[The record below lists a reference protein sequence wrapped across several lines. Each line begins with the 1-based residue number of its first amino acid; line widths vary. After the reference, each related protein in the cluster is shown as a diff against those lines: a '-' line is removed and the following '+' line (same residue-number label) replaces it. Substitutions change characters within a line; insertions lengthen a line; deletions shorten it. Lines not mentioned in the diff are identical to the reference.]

1 MHLTVVTDPVSAKAL
16 ECQLVGIMV
25 KPSVGCYSAP
35 LPLQSYDYI
44 KARTWIKDVGVEG
57 KVRVDYRRGARYRV
71 VSSLFIAYLTV
82 TDLARFL
89 G

>member
-1 MHLTVVTDPVSAKAL
+1 MHLTVVTDAVSAKAL

-25 KPSVGCYSAP
+25 KPSVGCCCTH
-35 LPLQSYDYI
+35 LPLQSYDHI
-44 KARTWIKDVGVEG
+44 KARTWIKEVGVEG
-57 KVRVDYRRGARYRV
+57 MVRLDYRRGARYRV
-71 VSSLFIAYLTV
+71 VSLLFIAYLTV